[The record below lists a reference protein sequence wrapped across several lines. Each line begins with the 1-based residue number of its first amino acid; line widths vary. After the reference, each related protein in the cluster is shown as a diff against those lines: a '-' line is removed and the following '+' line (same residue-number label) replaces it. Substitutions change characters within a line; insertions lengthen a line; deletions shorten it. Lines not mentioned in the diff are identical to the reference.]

1 MIGLAGIALCA
12 GAVLVAVLYVVA
24 PAGPH
29 IPASR
34 KRPPGTVPVSSLT
47 RVTNALLGG
56 IGRLLNRRGGESPFA
71 SKLELAG
78 VRMVPAAYVLL
89 VLCAA
94 IVLGAFGAMLTGLTL
109 LSVPAAIILAALAPI
124 GSNMLLA
131 VRRDRRR
138 GAFAE
143 QLDDT
148 LSLLAGSLRAGHSL
162 LRAVDGVSKE
172 VESPMREE
180 LARILNETRIGRDL
194 SEAMNLTAARMRSDD
209 FAWISQAVAINQEA
223 GGNLSDVLDQ
233 TGRTIRQ
240 RNEIRRQVKAL
251 SAEGR
256 MSALVLLLLP
266 VAVLGAL
273 LLIRP
278 SYLAPLFT
286 SFFGWAALLLA
297 LILMIVGALWMR
309 VAVKVK
315 F

>member
-1 MIGLAGIALCA
+1 MIGLAGIALSA
-12 GAVLVAVLYVVA
+12 GALLVMVMYVVA
-24 PAGPH
+24 PAGPR
-29 IPASR
+29 IPAPR
-34 KRPPGTVPVSSLT
+34 KRPPGTVPVSTLS
-47 RVTNALLGG
+47 RVTNALLGAV
-56 IGRLLNRRGGESPFA
+56 GRLLRRRGGETPFA

-78 VRMVPAAYVLL
+78 VRMAPASYLLLLILVAVVL
-89 VLCAA
+89 A
-94 IVLGAFGAMLTGLTL
+94 AFGALLSGLTL
-109 LSVPAAIILAALAPI
+109 WSILAAILLASVAPI
-124 GSNMLLA
+124 GSNVLLA
-131 VRRDRRR
+131 IRRDRRR
-138 GAFAE
+138 AAFAE

-180 LARILNETRIGRDL
+180 LVRVLNETRLGRDL
-194 SEAMNLTAARMRSDD
+194 SEAMHITAGRMLSDD

-223 GGNLSDVLDQ
+223 GGNLSDVLEQ

-266 VAVLGAL
+266 IFVLGAL

-286 SFFGWAALLLA
+286 SFLGWAALLAA
-297 LILMIVGALWMR
+297 LILMTVGAVWMR
-309 VAVKVK
+309 IVVKVK